1 VSNAHDTFHCPNCQS
16 ERYGTTSTRRQKCG
30 AAVFVRRRRSC
41 STCGHRESTWEI
53 PQELAKLAMLDE
65 LMAELEDG
73 S

>member
-1 VSNAHDTFHCPNCQS
+1 M
-16 ERYGTTSTRRQKCG
+16 STRRQKCG

-41 STCGHRESTWEI
+41 SKCGHRESTWEI